1 VTFGAPRLDEAVEA
15 ADAATGVS
23 QPSFHVGGR
32 TLRRPRL
39 PSGLT
44 LVVVLLLL
52 AFFTLIFVLP
62 VIQAFWYSLNNY
74 DIMTGA
80 SRWVGARYY
89 ERLLTDPEFW
99 TGLRVAVTFTGI
111 VLVVGLSLQLA
122 LAVVLTTMRG
132 RHRTLLLTLFFLPA
146 VLPNLAVILI
156 WRAMYR
162 VDFGLLD
169 IATVTLGL
177 QPLPWLSDGTLALIS
192 IVIITIWKYLGYGA
206 VIFMAGIHEIPDEL
220 YEAAAI
226 DGAGRVRQTFA
237 ISLPLIRPLLL
248 LQIVASIITLLQ
260 FFDPFYALT
269 YGGPSGQTQTL
280 ILYIYNASFL
290 RQNFSYAAA
299 MTTVLFLVLLV
310 VSAAQLWLG
319 RRHLTVE
326 GAR

>member
-1 VTFGAPRLDEAVEA
+1 VTFGPPRSDEAVER
-15 ADAATGVS
+15 ADARSATGVRFPG
-23 QPSFHVGGR
+23 QGAR
-32 TLRRPRL
+32 RLRF

-44 LVVVLLLL
+44 LVVVLTLV
-52 AFFTLIFVLP
+52 AFFALIFVLP

-80 SRWVGARYY
+80 SRWVGSRYY

-99 TGLRVAVTFTGI
+99 TGLRVAVIFTAI
-111 VLVVGLSLQLA
+111 VLVVGLGLQLA

-156 WRAMYR
+156 WRSMYR

-177 QPLPWLSDGTLALIS
+177 QPLPWLSDGSLALIS
-192 IVIITIWKYLGYGA
+192 IVILTIWKYLGYGA

-280 ILYIYNASFL
+280 ILYVYNTSFL

-299 MTTVLFLVLLV
+299 MTTVLFLGLLV
-310 VSAAQLWLG
+310 VSAMQLWLG
-319 RRHLTVE
+319 RRHLTGE

>member
-1 VTFGAPRLDEAVEA
+1 MTIGAPRLDEAVDG
-15 ADAATGVS
+15 ADARAGAGVRL
-23 QPSFHVGGR
+23 PDEGV
-32 TLRRPRL
+32 RRVRL

-44 LVVVLLLL
+44 LVVVLSLL

-62 VIQAFWYSLNNY
+62 VIQAFWYSVNNY

-99 TGLRVAVTFTGI
+99 TGLRVAVIFTGI
-111 VLVVGLSLQLA
+111 VLVVGLALQLA
-122 LAVVLTTMRG
+122 LAVVLTTLRG

-156 WRAMYR
+156 WRSIYR

-169 IATVTLGL
+169 IVTVTLGL
-177 QPLPWLSDGTLALIS
+177 QPLPWLSDGTMALIS
-192 IVIITIWKYLGYGA
+192 IVILTIWKYLGYGA

-237 ISLPLIRPLLL
+237 ISLPLLRPLLL

-280 ILYIYNASFL
+280 ILYIYNTSFL

-310 VSAAQLWLG
+310 VSAIQLWLG
-319 RRHLTVE
+319 RRHLTGE

>member
-1 VTFGAPRLDEAVEA
+1 MTFRAPRLEEA
-15 ADAATGVS
+15 AEAAEASGRRSGSVV
-23 QPSFHVGGR
+23 HVGGR
-32 TLRRPRL
+32 AFRRPRL

-44 LVVVLLLL
+44 LVVVLLLV
-52 AFFTLIFVLP
+52 AFFSLIFVLP

-80 SRWVGARYY
+80 SRWVGSRYY

-99 TGLRVAVTFTGI
+99 TGLRVAVMFTAI
-111 VLVVGLSLQLA
+111 VLVVGLGLQLA

-169 IATVTLGL
+169 IAAVTLGL
-177 QPLPWLSDGTLALIS
+177 QPLPWLSDGTLALLS
-192 IVIITIWKYLGYGA
+192 IVIITIWKFLGYGA

-226 DGAGRVRQTFA
+226 DGAGRVRQTFS

-248 LQIVASIITLLQ
+248 LQVVASIITLLQ

-280 ILYIYNASFL
+280 ILYIYNTSFL

-299 MTTVLFLVLLV
+299 MTTVLFLVLLI
-310 VSAAQLWLG
+310 VSAIQLWLG
-319 RRHLTVE
+319 RGHLTGE
-326 GAR
+326 RAR

>member
-1 VTFGAPRLDEAVEA
+1 VTFRAPRLEEA
-15 ADAATGVS
+15 AEAAEASGRRSGSGV
-23 QPSFHVGGR
+23 HVGGR
-32 TLRRPRL
+32 AIRRPRL

-44 LVVVLLLL
+44 LVVVLLLV
-52 AFFTLIFVLP
+52 AFFSLIFVLP
-62 VIQAFWYSLNNY
+62 VVQAFWYSLNNY

-80 SRWVGARYY
+80 SRWVGSRYY

-99 TGLRVAVTFTGI
+99 TGLRVAVMFTAI
-111 VLVVGLSLQLA
+111 VLVVGLGLQLA

-169 IATVTLGL
+169 IAAVTLGL
-177 QPLPWLSDGTLALIS
+177 QPLPWLSDGTLALLS
-192 IVIITIWKYLGYGA
+192 IVIITIWKFLGYGA

-226 DGAGRVRQTFA
+226 DGAGRVRQTFS

-248 LQIVASIITLLQ
+248 LQVVASIITLLQ

-280 ILYIYNASFL
+280 ILYIYNTSFL

-310 VSAAQLWLG
+310 VSAIQLWLG
-319 RRHLTVE
+319 RGHLTGE
-326 GAR
+326 RAR